1 MKSYGICPASC
12 GEFVQGILDNEEY
25 LSSYAIDMFSIASL
39 EEKKED
45 INLGS
50 KKSRKAIEKVFEKFN
65 IPIEESK
72 NISLDLKSN
81 IPIGKG
87 MASSTADI
95 GATIKATLSILNKK
109 LNDEEISLIA
119 SEIEPTDSIILY
131 KNSIFNPL
139 NGRVKKYLS
148 SFDNG
153 RVIILEPKEVLETK
167 IIRSNPN
174 YLNIK
179 LENKSIIKKS
189 FNLLEKG
196 LKNNDLK
203 LIGEACTLSSLANE
217 NIHKKP
223 YLNEIIEISQNMN
236 AYGVNIAH
244 SGTVIGILIDKNMD
258 YERIINHLNNLPLS
272 DYYKKINLAN
282 IIGQKE
288 REELEWNM
296 LKTLK

>member
-1 MKSYGICPASC
+1 MVSLIYL
-12 GEFVQGILDNEEY
+12 FTTQTFLQGIIAKISSI
-25 LSSYAIDMFSIASL
+25 LSSLILSTT
-39 EEKKED
+39 
-45 INLGS
+45 
-50 KKSRKAIEKVFEKFN
+50 
-65 IPIEESK
+65 
-72 NISLDLKSN
+72 NISS
-81 IPIGKG
+81 
-87 MASSTADI
+87 
-95 GATIKATLSILNKK
+95 
-109 LNDEEISLIA
+109 
-119 SEIEPTDSIILY
+119 
-131 KNSIFNPL
+131 
-139 NGRVKKYLS
+139 
-148 SFDNG
+148 
-153 RVIILEPKEVLETK
+153 
-167 IIRSNPN
+167 
-174 YLNIK
+174 

-272 DYYKKINLAN
+272 DYYKKIHLAN

-296 LKTLK
+296 LKILK

>member
-131 KNSIFNPL
+131 KNSIFNPI
-139 NGRVKKYLS
+139 NGSVKKYLS

-153 RVIILEPKEVLETK
+153 RVIILEPKEILETK

-223 YLNEIIEISQNMN
+223 YLNEIIEISESMN

-272 DYYKKINLAN
+272 DYYKKIHLAN

-288 REELEWNM
+288 RDELEWNM